1 MTELGDPLRGLRPPR
16 APLELALRIRSGARQ
31 AKPESPGNWVDRL
44 WENRRL
50 RLAWLITIGV
60 LLALD
65 LALSRPIGRDPFAA
79 IGSSAGFDA
88 HLAPR
93 AAVASGG

>member
-1 MTELGDPLRGLRPPR
+1 MSDLGDPLRGLRPPR
-16 APLELALRIRSGARQ
+16 APLELALRIRRAAQR
-31 AKPESPGNWVDRL
+31 AEPDTTRNWVDRL
-44 WENRRL
+44 WASRRL

-79 IGSSAGFDA
+79 IGSAAGLEA
-88 HLAPR
+88 RLASPL
-93 AAVASGG
+93 VPLSGG